1 MLATDGQKSDLTNHW
16 PRNSRGID
24 TLMRLCRCPVAITPR
39 QVKPGA
45 LVALVDDLGRV
56 QLLFRLARI
65 ESSANL
71 LAADG
76 VWSGGNYLVAR
87 SGTMRRPGP
96 RDPARLPVN
105 RHALGQFAY
114 FDARTRESVLYSQ
127 PDNSRSAVAMTL
139 ATGPAPRKLHPFFA
153 NNIGKTLRQPERALI
168 QAYVEWAHAARFVG
182 HYHLRGP
189 GVYTDVFLP
198 SRWTLFEAKATA
210 RREVIRSALGQLLDY
225 QRCFPRRPRLAL
237 LLPERPTE
245 TMLDLLGAKRVAVVW
260 RSTGGSFKDT
270 VGGKFTTV
278 LRQANDEVP

>member
-1 MLATDGQKSDLTNHW
+1 MLATDGQKSDLTIHW
-16 PRNSRGID
+16 PRNSRRID
-24 TLMRLCRCPVAITPR
+24 TLIRECRCPVAITPR

-87 SGTMRRPGP
+87 CGTMRRPGP

-127 PDNSRSAVAMTL
+127 SDNSRSAVALTL

-153 NNIGKTLRQPERALI
+153 NNIGTNTVWPPG
-168 QAYVEWAHAARFVG
+168 WASWSVCLPPPPSLF
-182 HYHLRGP
+182 
-189 GVYTDVFLP
+189 TLP
-198 SRWTLFEAKATA
+198 SESLELRTPMFLHAPADD
-210 RREVIRSALGQLLDY
+210 AL
-225 QRCFPRRPRLAL
+225 C
-237 LLPERPTE
+237 
-245 TMLDLLGAKRVAVVW
+245 
-260 RSTGGSFKDT
+260 
-270 VGGKFTTV
+270 
-278 LRQANDEVP
+278 